1 MHKATK
7 LFKALKEGLVSFD
20 GAHNIYT
27 PQALVEEIL
36 SKINLNGDILVMFNI
51 EFVVSLVYTYNI
63 NPDTITFY
71 SDHQN
76 KSEMARRLGVKYII
90 TTLGTDMQ
98 FDVVV
103 GNPPYQDKK
112 GNENSTNSTDLA
124 TQFVYKS
131 FDLSRR
137 SIALIIP
144 SDWVGPNTSNLKK
157 FLFTEKKL
165 KSLALYGD
173 KWFREAKSTCAI
185 VYDKNYNGNCEVVD
199 ITGNSQSMDLSTV
212 ELLAYDN
219 VQTNFIQKF
228 NTAKNLGSRWLRG
241 SLHLNKVS
249 QVAAGV
255 EFICA
260 VGKKDD
266 LLTTQMVSP
275 LAENTGANINK
286 LVISNVYTNTSIG
299 NIKLAKKSQVGGH
312 SVVFLTG
319 KSDEELLNLK
329 AYLES
334 KVIKLLIKSIKTSS
348 PNSKSLFKQ
357 IPEIPLNKTYTD
369 SDLYQYFGFTQQ
381 EIDYIESNS

>member
-7 LFKALKEGLVSFD
+7 LFKALREGLVSFD

-27 PQALVEEIL
+27 PQALVEEVL
-36 SKINLNGDILVMFNI
+36 SKIELNGDILVMFNI

-63 NPDTITFY
+63 TPDTITFY

-76 KSEMARRLGVKYII
+76 KSEMARRLGIKYII

-131 FDLSRR
+131 FDLSRQ

-185 VYDKNYNGNCEVVD
+185 VYDKNHNGDCEVVD

-319 KSDEELLNLK
+319 KSDEELLNLR

-357 IPEIPLNKTYTD
+357 IPEIPLNKAYTD

>member
-7 LFKALKEGLVSFD
+7 LFKALKEGLVSFE
-20 GAHNIYT
+20 GAHKIYT
-27 PQALVEEIL
+27 PQVLVEEIL
-36 SKINLNGDILVMFNI
+36 SKINLSGDILVMFNI
-51 EFVVSLVYTYNI
+51 EFVISLVYTYNI
-63 NPDTITFY
+63 DPGTITFY

-76 KSEMARRLGVKYII
+76 KSEMARRLGVKYVI
-90 TTLGTDMQ
+90 TTLETDMK
-98 FDVVV
+98 FDVIV

-112 GNENSTNSTDLA
+112 GNENSTNSADLA

-131 FDLSRR
+131 FDLSRQ

-165 KSLALYGD
+165 KSLALHGD
-173 KWFREAKSTCAI
+173 KWFDVDKSTCTI
-185 VYDKNYNGNCEVVD
+185 VYDKNYNGDCEVVD
-199 ITGNSQSMDLSTV
+199 ITGNSQLMDLSTV

-228 NTAKNLGSRWLRG
+228 NTTKNLGSRWLRG

-249 QVAAGV
+249 QVSSGV

-266 LLTTQMVSP
+266 PLTIQTVSRN
-275 LAENTGANINK
+275 AESTGANINK

-299 NIKLAKKSQVGGH
+299 NVKLAKKSQVGGH

-357 IPEIPLNKTYTD
+357 IPEIPLNKAYTD
-369 SDLYQYFGFTQQ
+369 SELYQYFGFTQQ
-381 EIDYIESNS
+381 EIDYIESNN